1 LLSRLSRFLQLRL
14 QKQIQHQYEFN
25 RDELEYMSDAIKFLL
40 ACLDSESIYLRSDL
54 MPLLA
59 KVERMVHREEA
70 KA

>member
-1 LLSRLSRFLQLRL
+1 
-14 QKQIQHQYEFN
+14 
-25 RDELEYMSDAIKFLL
+25 MSDAIKFLL